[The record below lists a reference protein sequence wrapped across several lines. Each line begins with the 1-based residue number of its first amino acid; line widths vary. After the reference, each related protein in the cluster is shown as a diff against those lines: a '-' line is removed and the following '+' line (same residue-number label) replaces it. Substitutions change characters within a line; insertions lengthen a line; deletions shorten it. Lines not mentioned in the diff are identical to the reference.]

1 MVIQDV
7 ATIRRGIIAQGNN
20 KKARIREISSL
31 KLDIATVQNDMSE
44 TTPSFNNAYRKI
56 VNFHTE
62 MFWAYFPAWE
72 DFLAAGKQTESQY
85 RNMGNV
91 SLVFTVEVW

>member
-7 ATIRRGIIAQGNN
+7 ATIRREIIAQGNN
-20 KKARIREISSL
+20 KKARICEISSL
-31 KLDIATVQNDMSE
+31 KLDIATVQNDLSE
-44 TTPSFNNAYRKI
+44 TTPSFNKAYHKI
-56 VNFHTE
+56 ASCHTE

-72 DFLAAGKQTESQY
+72 DFYAADKQTQSQY